1 MWKFLSALG
10 LAAVAFGQDA
20 IGSTGCTRP
29 VCVFSNQYL
38 RFGSGTETSV
48 NNWGLFVQPWYYSEI
63 SMAWYK
69 LTFNTYPLDTA
80 IGFGT
85 GSSHW
90 SGATIS
96 DLYSLTPTT
105 SVTDY
110 SNYIVNASDASK
122 TVGFGKIIA
131 ARSFVVLGQLITLQN
146 TFSLGQYDRFVR
158 ITNVIINNS
167 TAPLENTYIWVGT
180 RDDFVGVTDVNTKTR
195 GNLINGNFTALTAN
209 NQTSRAIMI
218 TNANEGV
225 LFYSETPGVMTA
237 YALCCSFS
245 NAYNVYPLALLPST
259 PSPTDGSY
267 AAVLPLGAIPV
278 NSSASITW
286 YYAAGVI
293 SSLAS
298 VAQTVA
304 IAQVAH
310 AGPIATFTAFPVA
323 PVWTFTSEPTA
334 TSTPTMSSTS
344 TGTQTPSS
352 TVSITPTGTPTP
364 TQSSTSTQTSS
375 STESASVTPTPSSSS
390 SLSATSTST
399 QTPTQTPTQTA
410 TPSSTGTQTPTTT
423 VSSSPTGT
431 PTPTQSSSSTQTPS
445 PTQTPPPT
453 STATS
458 TSTSTSTQTPTLT
471 STSSSTASLLVRIVL
486 VSAPQTNI
494 SLTQVSTPLDN
505 LVFIYTF
512 VPINILVILFCCCIG
527 SACYYFYKKKPKAEK
542 VDENAAN
549 LEEGQATTVTEQK
562 VVLIS

>member
-1 MWKFLSALG
+1 
-10 LAAVAFGQDA
+10 
-20 IGSTGCTRP
+20 
-29 VCVFSNQYL
+29 
-38 RFGSGTETSV
+38 
-48 NNWGLFVQPWYYSEI
+48 
-63 SMAWYK
+63 
-69 LTFNTYPLDTA
+69 
-80 IGFGT
+80 
-85 GSSHW
+85 
-90 SGATIS
+90 
-96 DLYSLTPTT
+96 
-105 SVTDY
+105 
-110 SNYIVNASDASK
+110 
-122 TVGFGKIIA
+122 
-131 ARSFVVLGQLITLQN
+131 
-146 TFSLGQYDRFVR
+146 VR

-167 TAPLENTYIWVGT
+167 TAPLQNTYIWVGT

-195 GNLINGNFTALTAN
+195 GNLINGNFTAITAN

-218 TNANEGV
+218 TNTNEGV

-245 NAYNVYPLALLPST
+245 NAYNVYPLTLMPAT

-267 AAVLPLGAIPV
+267 AAVLPLNTIPA

-304 IAQVAH
+304 IAQVAD
-310 AGPIATFTAFPVA
+310 AGPIATFTAYPDVPVPTHTA
-323 PVWTFTSEPTA
+323 VWTFTSEPTA

-344 TGTQTPSS
+344 TGTQTS
-352 TVSITPTGTPTP
+352 
-364 TQSSTSTQTSS
+364 
-375 STESASVTPTPSSSS
+375 
-390 SLSATSTST
+390 
-399 QTPTQTPTQTA
+399 
-410 TPSSTGTQTPTTT
+410 TTT

-431 PTPTQSSSSTQTPS
+431 PTPTQSPSSTQTPSTTPSSSLSPTPTSTETPTQTPTQTPTPSSTESLTMSSTSTGTQTPTTTVSTSPTGTPTPSQSSSSTQTPS

-458 TSTSTSTQTPTLT
+458 TSTQTSTQTPTLS

-494 SLTQVSTPLDN
+494 TLTQAITPLDN

-512 VPINILVILFCCCIG
+512 VPINILVILVCCCIG
-527 SACYYFYKKKPKAEK
+527 SACYYFYKKKPEAEK
-542 VDENAAN
+542 VDENSAN
-549 LEEGQATTVTEQK
+549 VEEGQATTVTEQK